1 MRPLPLRPPGLRDL
15 AHLESHA
22 GTRLEAW
29 ARAWLGTGR
38 ATAQV
43 QVAACGT
50 GTEPGPDELAALG
63 RLCLGCEAVPAGMR
77 LPPALCATL
86 GRAALQALAQAL
98 GVAAAAATSDAAPA
112 RARTLGLRLVIEGEG
127 VALAWGFDW
136 PLAAWAEALPPVRS
150 SARAPGPFTLPRS
163 VEQSP
168 HRVALHSAPFELA
181 VADVLSLA
189 AGDVL
194 VLDQALDEPFRL
206 VLPGL
211 PGAELHAH
219 LGRHGAQLAA
229 ELLPH

>member
-15 AHLESHA
+15 AHLERHA
-22 GTRLEAW
+22 GTQLQAW

-38 ATAQV
+38 ASVRVEA
-43 QVAACGT
+43 AACGT
-50 GTEPGPDELAALG
+50 CARPGHEELAALG
-63 RLCLGCEAVPAGMR
+63 RLCLGCEAPPAGTR
-77 LPPALCATL
+77 LPSALCATL

-98 GVAAAAATSDAAPA
+98 GLPAPAGASAAAPA
-112 RARTLGLRLVIEGEG
+112 SARALGLRLAIEGEG

-136 PLAAWAEALPPVRS
+136 PHPAWAEALPPVRS

-194 VLDQALDEPFRL
+194 VLDQALDEPFRV
-206 VLPGL
+206 VLPDL

-219 LGRHGAQLAA
+219 LGRRGAQLAA